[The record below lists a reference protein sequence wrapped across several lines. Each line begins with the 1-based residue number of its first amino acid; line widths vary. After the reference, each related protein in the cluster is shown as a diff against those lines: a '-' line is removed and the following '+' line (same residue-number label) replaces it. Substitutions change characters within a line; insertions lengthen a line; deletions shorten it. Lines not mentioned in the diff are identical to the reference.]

1 MPVYEFVCGD
11 CNTQFD
17 TLVRSFQASD
27 EVTCRDCESANVRR
41 LVSTFA
47 VSGFDDTLVATG
59 SLADTGGG
67 GCCGGSCGC
76 GH

>member
-1 MPVYEFVCGD
+1 
-11 CNTQFD
+11 
-17 TLVRSFQASD
+17 VRSLNSAA
-27 EVTCRDCESANVRR
+27 EVTCRDCDSENVRR

-47 VSGFDDTLVATG
+47 VSGFDDPLTAAQAT
-59 SLADTGGG
+59 SSG